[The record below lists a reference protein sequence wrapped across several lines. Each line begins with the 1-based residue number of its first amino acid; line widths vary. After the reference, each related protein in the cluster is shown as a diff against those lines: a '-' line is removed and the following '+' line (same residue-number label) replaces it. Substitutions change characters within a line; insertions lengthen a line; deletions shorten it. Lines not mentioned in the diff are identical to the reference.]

1 MSTEF
6 NDRKKHRLPDCLHL
20 FFKGL
25 IITIACRSNGS
36 LSIGRLNNGAGLGIL
51 LFPNFWQMVQLLT
64 KVLIATL
71 IPGQKK

>member
-1 MSTEF
+1 MTDYI
-6 NDRKKHRLPDCLHL
+6 NYIP
-20 FFKGL
+20 
-25 IITIACRSNGS
+25 IRSNGS

-51 LFPNFWQMVQLLT
+51 LFLNFWQMLQRLT